1 MTAKWYSEDELRALA
16 GGPEGEL
23 VEWKSGFDD
32 MGSKSLRKTVCA
44 FANDLRGDGKPG
56 VIFVGIRDDGS
67 LSGAE
72 IGDSLMKN
80 LAAILDDNKFSAPLD
95 LRPAPLAYNGGNIA
109 ALQVMPFPSPPV
121 RYDKEVY
128 VRVGP
133 ATSKANETHLQTL
146 NERRRH
152 RDIPS
157 DIRPVE
163 SASLDDLNLS
173 FFREVYLPAMI
184 DAETLRANNREIT
197 AQLAA
202 AKMIVR
208 DEGDRSV
215 PTVLGMLIL
224 GRQTRDFLPCAY
236 VQFLRIDSDELDSDP
251 VDEKVICGTIPEI
264 VHRLRDKLSAHNRV
278 RVEYVNVPEE
288 KRHWLYPE
296 TALLQVAYNAILHRR
311 YEGTNAPVRVYWYN
325 NRIEIDNPG
334 GLHGEV
340 RAHMGDF
347 PNAGCDYRNPNLA
360 EAMKTLNL
368 VQRFGSGLGLA
379 RDALEKNGNPPM
391 EWNRKVLGTHFC
403 CILRPADLGGEFRL
417 NPKTIVSLAQFLHM
431 LGDPGHQLLRKHGIF
446 GRMAGGEMEDME
458 AALEQAE
465 SGQLRGL
472 MDEIGRTQTTL
483 LRHMTNNR
491 RKGENWETIE
501 AVFTE
506 RFEDLRLC
514 LREDGFRFREEGEN
528 GGSGVISV

>member
-1 MTAKWYSEDELRALA
+1 MRRPPKFDISPLPQAEL
-16 GGPEGEL
+16 G
-23 VEWKSGFDD
+23 
-32 MGSKSLRKTVCA
+32 
-44 FANDLRGDGKPG
+44 
-56 VIFVGIRDDGS
+56 
-67 LSGAE
+67 
-72 IGDSLMKN
+72 
-80 LAAILDDNKFSAPLD
+80 
-95 LRPAPLAYNGGNIA
+95 
-109 ALQVMPFPSPPV
+109 
-121 RYDKEVY
+121 
-128 VRVGP
+128 
-133 ATSKANETHLQTL
+133 
-146 NERRRH
+146 
-152 RDIPS
+152 
-157 DIRPVE
+157 
-163 SASLDDLNLS
+163 DLNLS
-173 FFREVYLPAMI
+173 FFREEYLPATVAPDI
-184 DAETLRANNREIT
+184 LAANNREIT

-224 GRQTRDFLPCAY
+224 GRKTRDFLPGAY

-251 VDEKVICGTIPEI
+251 VDEEAIFGTIPEI
-264 VHRLRDKLSAHNRV
+264 ARRLRDKLISHNRV

-288 KRHWLYPE
+288 KRHWLYPK

-340 RAHMGDF
+340 RARMADF

-360 EAMKTLNL
+360 EAMKALNL
-368 VQRFGSGLGLA
+368 VQQFGSGLGLA
-379 RDALEKNGNPPM
+379 KDALEKNGNPPM
-391 EWNRKVLGTHFC
+391 EWDREVLGTHIC

-431 LGDPGHQLLRKHGIF
+431 LGDPGHQLLRKHGVF
-446 GRMAGGEMEDME
+446 DRRASGGMEEME

-483 LRHMTNNR
+483 RRQMTNNR

-506 RFEDLRLC
+506 RFEDLRFC

-528 GGSGVISV
+528 GGSGVISI